1 MAQIT
6 AFVTLDQALTIVATS
21 ELRDQGA
28 WSPDGYYYP
37 RDAVLFSNAYYSCI
51 KENTNKL
58 PSISPDEWLLLVF
71 VTSGSEAHTADE
83 AYALAEQAY
92 SVAVS
97 GTNGIAHAEALAYQA
112 LLTAWAG
119 TNAASAAQTN
129 AGNALNIANQAY
141 LIAINGTTAI
151 EDTTDLAYKALQTA
165 WSGTSGANS
174 AMSVAVAGTQAASS
188 ANALALVA
196 LQTAWLGTVSYGSNG
211 WSGTLFIDLAG
222 PTYQQR
228 PVAADTHIVVINPQ
242 VVRGVTA
249 VLVSETGASAAL
261 SFNPTDMSW
270 FGSGMPT
277 ALAAG
282 KRMII
287 NFTSF
292 GSTGSEI
299 HAAYTQQA

>member
-1 MAQIT
+1 
-6 AFVTLDQALTIVATS
+6 
-21 ELRDQGA
+21 
-28 WSPDGYYYP
+28 
-37 RDAVLFSNAYYSCI
+37 
-51 KENTNKL
+51 
-58 PSISPDEWLLLVF
+58 
-71 VTSGSEAHTADE
+71 
-83 AYALAEQAY
+83 
-92 SVAVS
+92 
-97 GTNGIAHAEALAYQA
+97 
-112 LLTAWAG
+112 
-119 TNAASAAQTN
+119 
-129 AGNALNIANQAY
+129 
-141 LIAINGTTAI
+141 
-151 EDTTDLAYKALQTA
+151 
-165 WSGTSGANS
+165 
-174 AMSVAVAGTQAASS
+174 MSVAVAGTQAASS